1 MSFWN
6 CRKAE
11 LEQLE
16 SRRLLTTVAA
26 GLPDTSFGRL
36 GVAMMDVHG
45 EHGRGQVTKV
55 LPMADGSVVAAGSV
69 TTVVRGDH
77 SSQTFHHPVTARY
90 RPDGSLDTAYGTN
103 GSTSAFP
110 EDTEY
115 RITHDAIAQPDGSVI
130 HIAQAGKLSRLYA
143 AIFRYTSSGQ
153 LDPAFGDGGVTLV
166 ENFTATFAD
175 GRTLL
180 LQPDGKLLFVGT
192 LLRGLESGISVG
204 RLNADGSLDDTFGT
218 GGLVLLADTESL
230 LSRGFIRRADGKLN
244 VLAGPTDAGYTLIQL
259 NADGSP
265 DTSLGGGDGATMLPS
280 RLNMGNVDHL
290 TATPDAGL
298 LFTTWHEQGTNP
310 PLSTRSALEVTKVAA
325 DGSAVDTAFGNF
337 GVARFEFDNVRFEET
352 DLLVQP
358 DGKILVAGT
367 NPFGNPVTTPMLAR
381 LNADGSLDT
390 SFASQGLFKGSIA
403 GQLPAEVDLAL
414 AGDGAILLAGRAL
427 APVTGTDAFM
437 LMRVHNPTAPV
448 DEPVINI
455 GAGTLTVRGTG
466 GADLIRLR
474 TRGDGRIEAT
484 VNGVAESVLIGAV
497 KTIHVTGGGG
507 DDSIDARGLA
517 PLAGDTAHPVTIEG
531 GDGNDVITGSP
542 GRDRIRGEFGNDR
555 MDGGAGDDLLSGNA
569 NHDRVHG
576 GAGHDVLLGAGGI
589 DLLVGDD
596 GDDTVFAGDH
606 DDVLYGSA
614 GNDLLNGEGGNDK
627 LFGEDGGDQIYGGAG
642 HDTLVGG
649 AGADDMAGSAGNDV
663 LLARDG
669 AADTVS
675 GGLGLLDRGQLDDEE
690 AAQTGI
696 EQLLA

>member
-1 MSFWN
+1 MSPRLSHTVF
-6 CRKAE
+6 
-11 LEQLE
+11 EQLE
-16 SRRLLTTVAA
+16 PRRFLTTVAP

-36 GVAMMDVHG
+36 GVTLQDLQGANGTFQLTKPLPMSDGGVILAG
-45 EHGRGQVTKV
+45 GVTKRV
-55 LPMADGSVVAAGSV
+55 IGERS
-69 TTVVRGDH
+69 T
-77 SSQTFHHPVTARY
+77 QTWFEPVTARY
-90 RPDGSLDTAYGTN
+90 RADGTLDPTYGTS
-103 GSTSAFP
+103 GVTSAFP

-130 HIAQAGKLSRLYA
+130 HIADAGKLNRRYA
-143 AIFRYTSSGQ
+143 AIFRYTPSGQ
-153 LDPAFGDGGVTLV
+153 LDPAFGEGGMTLV
-166 ENFTATFAD
+166 ENFSVLFAD
-175 GRTLL
+175 GQTLL
-180 LQPDGKLLFVGT
+180 LQPDGKLLFAGR
-192 LLRGLESGISVG
+192 LFRFPEEGISVG
-204 RLNADGSLDDTFGT
+204 RLNTDGSLDETFGT
-218 GGLVLLADTESL
+218 GGLVLLEDTRSPVMRGL
-230 LSRGFIRRADGKLN
+230 LRRPDGKLN
-244 VLAGPTDAGYTLIQL
+244 IFAGPTDAGYTLVQL

-265 DTSLGGGDGATMLPS
+265 DTSFGGGDGITSLPA
-280 RLNMGNVDHL
+280 RLNSDNLDNF
-290 TATPDAGL
+290 TATPDGGF
-298 LFTTWHEQGTNP
+298 LFTSWHKQDITP
-310 PLSTRSALEVTKVAA
+310 PISTESALEVTKVTA
-325 DGSAVDTAFGNF
+325 DGGEVDTSFGRL
-337 GVARFEFDNVRFEET
+337 GVARYEFDNVRFEET

-390 SFASQGLFKGSIA
+390 SFASQGLFKGSMA
-403 GQLPAEVDLAL
+403 GQRPAEVDLAL
-414 AGDGAILLAGRAL
+414 AGDGAILLAGRAN
-427 APVTGTDAFM
+427 APITGSDAFM
-437 LMRVHNPTAPV
+437 LMRFHNPTAPV

-466 GADLIRLR
+466 GADVIRLR

-484 VNGVAESVLIGAV
+484 VNGVAEGVVIGAV

-507 DDSIDARGLA
+507 DDSIDAGGLA
-517 PLAGDTAHPVTIEG
+517 PLAGDLAHPVTIEG

-555 MDGGAGDDLLSGNA
+555 MDGGGGDDLLSGNA

-589 DLLVGDD
+589 DVLVGDD

-606 DDVLYGSA
+606 DDVVYGSA

-627 LFGEDGGDQIYGGAG
+627 LFGEDGTDQVYGGAG

-675 GGLGLLDRGQLDDEE
+675 GGVELLDRGQVDDDE
-690 AAQTGI
+690 AALTGI